1 MSIKILAMATDYTTN
16 VTQVT
21 VQITENVGRIVRI
34 KDELV
39 VPLPGRFELINEP
52 MMEALYAE
60 LEAHGLAPFPEA
72 TE

>member
-1 MSIKILAMATDYTTN
+1 MSLKVIAMATDYTTN

-21 VQITENVGRIVRI
+21 VQITENLGRLVRI

-39 VPLPGRFELINEP
+39 VPLPGRFEQINEP
-52 MMEALYAE
+52 MMEALFAE
-60 LEAHGLAPFPEA
+60 LEAHGLDPFPEV

>member
-1 MSIKILAMATDYTTN
+1 MSIKVLSMATDYTTN

-21 VQITENVGRIVRI
+21 IQITENVGRIVRI

-39 VPLPGRFELINEP
+39 VPLPGRFEQINEP
-52 MMEALYAE
+52 MMEALFAE
-60 LEAHGLAPFPEA
+60 LEAHGLDPFPET